1 MKTYDER
8 SRDVAEKMGNLKKRR
23 SRNRVITGISL
34 CLTVVLIAA
43 LFLPYD
49 KNPPSVERYARNPY
63 YKVIKKLNQLT
74 YRPPQYDNAA
84 EQLYGD
90 LSNVLGVMVP
100 EDMMNGS
107 AAALGDASGE
117 GNTYVE
123 VTDNQVQGVIEA
135 DIFKRSDKYLY
146 YLSGTLLKV
155 YEIAGEDTTEV
166 GSFSLLGFNAQDVM
180 EDSSDYAYVNTAEM
194 YLSVDCTT
202 VTLVINGYSKAIG
215 SVTVLLNLDVTDPEN
230 ITQLDYVLF
239 PGNLI
244 SSRMADGKLLL
255 TYNYR
260 VSSDLD
266 YDEPETYVPSYGK
279 PGDMTCIDPKD
290 IICPDTARDTRYTV
304 ICQVDGKTLA
314 VEDSKALLSYAQEL
328 YVSEN
333 AIYATHSFSEK
344 KKVDSDV
351 YYTQTMTKI
360 TGIGYGEK
368 LQYWGSIDIEGNVKN
383 QYAMDEYENILRVVT
398 NTSMTH
404 YEERRENGH
413 VYSYRLDVSQRNVSL
428 YCIDLNAWE
437 VEALVG
443 GFAPDGETAES
454 VRFDGAAAY
463 ICTAEVITLTDPV
476 YFFDLSDLENITYTD
491 TGTIDGYS
499 SSLVQLGDGFLMG
512 IGFGDERQLKIEVY
526 EEYQDQVVSVDA
538 WEEQANFSPAY
549 KSYLIDR
556 ENDLVGLAIQQWD
569 SGDCQY
575 LLLHFDGYELHEVL
589 RVELEYHGID
599 TTRACI
605 IGEHIYILTQ
615 GGLLV
620 EKLI

>member
-107 AAALGDASGE
+107 AAAPGDAGGE

-194 YLSVDCTT
+194 YLSADCTT

-244 SSRMADGKLLL
+244 SSRMADCKLLL

-279 PGDMTCIDPKD
+279 PGDMTYIDPKD

-398 NTSMTH
+398 NTS
-404 YEERRENGH
+404 YA
-413 VYSYRLDVSQRNVSL
+413 SYVEHRGELTSNVETGVRKRNVSL